1 MKIRVVS
8 DLHIDVNKTTDF
20 GFLKEQQDL
29 LIVAGDIS
37 GSARKELEFLE
48 LLPQNTVCVAGNHLG
63 YDYQRIKQVNAMLGY
78 TNPLE
83 ETKEDCLKTLTFDK
97 RYLENSYIH
106 FKNYIIFGGT
116 MYSDFLLYGNKNKDN
131 CINTAERWLNDF
143 RYVYTYEKSKKL
155 VRPVCGKDYIKWFNQ
170 FKKKLEKCI
179 EQTDKDII
187 VVTHFAP
194 SIRSIESKYLNREN
208 RFSSPGSELNAV
220 YANNMEEFIKQNP
233 RIKLWAH
240 GHVHSK
246 FDYNIEQCRVVCC
259 PYGYYGYEQEMLPQE
274 FIGMEIDI

>member
-29 LIVAGDIS
+29 LIVAGDIA

-48 LLPQNTVCVAGNHLG
+48 LLPENTVCVAGNHLG
-63 YDYQRIKQVNAMLGY
+63 YDYQRIKQINSLLGY
-78 TNPLE
+78 ENPLE

-97 RYLENSYIH
+97 RYLENSYIN
-106 FKNYIIFGGT
+106 FKDYVIFGGT
-116 MYSDFLLYGNKNKDN
+116 MYSDFLLYGKKNKDT

-170 FKKKLEKCI
+170 FKKKLIKCI
-179 EQTDKDII
+179 EQTDKNII

-194 SIRSIESKYLNREN
+194 SIKSIESKYLNREN

-233 RIKLWAH
+233 RIKLWVH

-246 FDYNIEQCRVVCC
+246 FDYNIAQCRVVCC
-259 PYGYYGYEQEMLPQE
+259 PYGYYGYEQPMEPQE
-274 FIGMEIDI
+274 FLGLEIKI